1 MRAAV
6 LRGGRMVYRDD
17 VPEPTPGPG
26 QVLVAVRACG
36 ICGSDLHFA
45 AHCEEVL
52 SLSLIPWMGDFERWS
67 PGWWGVAG
75 GGNGPGACVICW
87 PVPAFP
93 CCGFLGSGLGGRVDR
108 RSPSGQGA
116 RGCAVG

>member
-52 SLSLIPWMGDFERWS
+52 SLSEQMEGCRWATS
-67 PGWWGVAG
+67 MSTWVATSSWVTSSA
-75 GGNGPGACVICW
+75 PRCW
-87 PVPAFP
+87 RPVPAP
-93 CCGFLGSGLGGRVDR
+93 KLHLPEPR
-108 RSPSGQGA
+108 
-116 RGCAVG
+116 